1 MSHIWMSHS
10 HVTYMNES
18 CCPCEWVI
26 CDMTERVMS
35 HIWMRHVVC
44 VNKYGHRY
52 EWAVSSAWTSHVTHT
67 DECMVFFSISFLASY
82 SKKAFS
88 AHRSYSFQD
97 AYSTPNVSGLLFC
110 IASLLFE
117 EDLLSLNIQ
126 GFFSRYK
133 GDLGLFPECVK
144 YFPDLTRLIRIL
156 LLGSCSKETFRVFT

>member
-18 CCPCEWVI
+18 CCPYEWVI

-35 HIWMRHVVC
+35 ERVMSLIWMRRVVC

-52 EWAVSSAWTSHVTHT
+52 EWAVTSHGTHT
-67 DECMVFFSISFLASY
+67 DECMVFFSISFLAWY

-97 AYSTPNVSGLLFC
+97 AYCTPNVSGLLFC

-126 GFFSRYK
+126 GLFSRYV
-133 GDLGLFPECVK
+133 GDLGLFPERVE
-144 YFPDLTRLIRIL
+144 YFPDLIRIL
-156 LLGSCSKETFRVFT
+156 LLW